1 MDIQYAQS
9 MVLTPCD
16 FPFPANGIKGEATTN
31 SEMVL
36 IVDVDLDLLKELHE
50 YGSVKTLK
58 DRRTDL
64 YEVKYHNPDQNL

>member
-1 MDIQYAQS
+1 MTAIILFYFDKI
-9 MVLTPCD
+9 MGT
-16 FPFPANGIKGEATTN
+16 ATTN